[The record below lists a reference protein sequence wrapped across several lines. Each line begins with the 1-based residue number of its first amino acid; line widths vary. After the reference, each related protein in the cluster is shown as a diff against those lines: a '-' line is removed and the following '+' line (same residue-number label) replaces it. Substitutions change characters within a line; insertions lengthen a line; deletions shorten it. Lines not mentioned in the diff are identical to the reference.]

1 MNGRFL
7 AMRRPR
13 GAAAVETAILMLV
26 LVPLIMYT
34 LFLEDLLSYRLEQDE
49 AVYSASWDPAG
60 FDFRHNLTIGT
71 KAEVTQSN
79 DADIVSFVSKGN
91 RLIYGDH
98 TSAYNDYVNTNA
110 SLNDD
115 HHHQALAAHQC
126 WLSKT
131 GQQVVCEVDQAIGRV
146 DPTFGFLLTNGG
158 GQFTCSAKLGVQN
171 YFIPQKFLQEFS
183 QVDLT
188 GQDHHTTGGLNYT
201 GDAPVH
207 GDAASDAYAFPMGYF
222 SVVHD
227 SWAINWVKDGA
238 PGVTPTDRTQGHV
251 EVDPA
256 SHPRNV
262 VGQPDELSR
271 WMMVPFGLR
280 AGMTA
285 RAERFGLDAVRN
297 GFLLPTALVDGVGD
311 TLPTGPLAFSKDK
324 TKKFANYYPSG
335 WADNRARNMTGPAP
349 DAYFRK
355 AANRW

>member
-1 MNGRFL
+1 MTLRAPFL
-7 AMRRPR
+7 RRSR
-13 GAAAVETAILMLV
+13 GAAAVETAVLMIV
-26 LVPLIMYT
+26 LIPLIMYT
-34 LFLEDLLSYRLEQDE
+34 LFLEDLLAYRLEQDE
-49 AVYSASWDPAG
+49 TVYSAAWDPAG
-60 FDFRHNLTIGT
+60 FDFRHNLAIGS
-71 KAEVTQSN
+71 KAEVTKSN
-79 DADIVSFVSKGN
+79 DADIVSYVSKGN

-98 TSAYNDYVNTNA
+98 TSAYNDYKNTDA
-110 SLNDD
+110 SLDD
-115 HHHQALAAHQC
+115 NHHHQALTAHQC

-131 GQQVVCEVDQAIGRV
+131 GQQVVCEVDQGVGRP
-146 DPTFGFLLTNGG
+146 DLTFGFLLTNAG
-158 GQFTCSAKLGVQN
+158 GQITCGARLGVQN
-171 YFIPQKFLQEFS
+171 YFIPQHFLQSFS

-188 GQDHHTTGGLNYT
+188 QQDRHMRGNSL
-201 GDAPVH
+201 DPPVH
-207 GDAASDAYAFPMGYF
+207 AEAKTDAYAFPMGYF

-238 PGVTPTDRTQGHV
+238 PGVTPTDRTKGHV

-256 SHPRNV
+256 SHPKNV
-262 VGQPDELSR
+262 VTKPDELSR

-285 RAERFGLDAVRN
+285 KAEKFGLDAVKE

-311 TLPTGPLAFSKDK
+311 VLATGPLAFSKDK

-335 WADNRARNMTGPAP
+335 WADSRARSMTGPAQ